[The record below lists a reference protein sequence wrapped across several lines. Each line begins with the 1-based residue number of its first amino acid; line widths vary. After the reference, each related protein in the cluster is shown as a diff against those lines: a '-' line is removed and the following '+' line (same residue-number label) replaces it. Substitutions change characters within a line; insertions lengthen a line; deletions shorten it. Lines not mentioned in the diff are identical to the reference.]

1 MAAERLGEGSLTAP
15 CAYVAPWAAVVIGAI
30 AAVVLILSLSFVE
43 RVLKVD
49 DPVGAVSVHGANGLW
64 GLLAVGIFADGTY
77 GDVKGLIVGDV
88 GQLLAQIVDVG
99 VVLVWGLGT
108 GFILFGILKA
118 TMGLRAPEEDELAGL
133 DVPEHGTEAY
143 PADTTATTT

>member
-1 MAAERLGEGSLTAP
+1 M
-15 CAYVAPWAAVVIGAI
+15 
-30 AAVVLILSLSFVE
+30 
-43 RVLKVD
+43 
-49 DPVGAVSVHGANGLW
+49 
-64 GLLAVGIFADGTY
+64 
-77 GDVKGLIVGDV
+77 KGLIVGDV

-133 DVPEHGTEAY
+133 DVPEPWDRGVSCRHDGDDDLT
-143 PADTTATTT
+143 